1 MRQRQKRG
9 KASERIYL
17 ILTLVKKLTK
27 ATKGNLAMT
36 NDLMVK
42 LLPILGPT
50 ANGRGRRV
58 NLQDSQRFYIFLP
71 L

>member
-36 NDLMVK
+36 NDLTLK

-50 ANGRGRRV
+50 ANTSPKPKR
-58 NLQDSQRFYIFLP
+58 
-71 L
+71 